1 MPQLQRDLEGTHTLP
16 LQSRAATLQP
26 ASFNATDNTVDVVWT
41 TGARVRRYDWFN
53 DTPYEEE
60 LVVTPDAVDMARFD
74 AGTVQVLDGH
84 RTYGGVSSIIGIA
97 RSGSIANG
105 EGRATIRLSER
116 PEMAGVVADIR
127 AGIIR
132 AVSFGYSVQRYEI
145 TRAQDR
151 TDGVN
156 MPLYR
161 AVRWQPQEISF
172 VTVPADPD
180 AGTRSSPQAAAG
192 QQPGGQPCEFV
203 RAVAPNPPP
212 KETTM
217 PQATETQ
224 PGGASASSTP
234 AAADTTRAAA
244 TPAAVQTSAPPAAG
258 NADAQAL
265 VTQATQRA
273 ADITELCTRHNVA
286 HLATNFIR
294 AGNSVDQ
301 ARAAILDELARRDAA
316 SGGHRNARIETV
328 TDEHATRLRGIEEA
342 IVHRVDS
349 RTALTDNGRQFRGMS
364 LLEIGREFLQSRNV
378 DTRGM
383 DRMRI
388 ATEMLSFR
396 SGGMMGTSDFAS
408 LFANVANK
416 RLRQAYTENPGSY
429 GMWARRAPNAPD
441 FKNLSVVQLGG
452 APDLLKVNEHGEF
465 KYGAMSDGAETY
477 AVLTYGRIVSL
488 TRQSIIN
495 DDLRGFDRLVGAF
508 GGSSRRLENRTVYA
522 QLTANAAMAD
532 TGLLFNTT
540 AVTTAGGHANLA
552 AAGAGSALQ
561 ASSLVTGRTAMRLQ
575 KGFQSEELN
584 IAPSY
589 LIVPAALEQTA
600 YQLTSNQYTPATSGA
615 VNEFRQG
622 GRTALTPVVEPILDA
637 ASATAWYLAAETGQ
651 VDTVEYCYLDG
662 AEGPVIESEVGFE
675 IDGLSYKCRLDFAA
689 KAIDFRGLYKSPGA

>member
-1 MPQLQRDLEGTHTLP
+1 MPQHQRDLEGTHQLP

-26 ASFNATDNTVDVVWT
+26 ASFNAADNTVDVVWT
-41 TGARVRRYDWFN
+41 TGARVRRYDWYN
-53 DTPYEEE
+53 DTTYEEE
-60 LVVTPDAVDMARFD
+60 LVVTPDSVDMARFD

-84 RTYGGVSSIIGIA
+84 RTGGGVASIIGIA

-116 PEMAGVVADIR
+116 PEMAGIVADIR

-156 MPLYR
+156 LPLYR
-161 AVRWQPQEISF
+161 AVLWQPQEISF

-180 AGTRSSPQAAAG
+180 AGTRSSPQAAAS
-192 QQPGGQPCEFV
+192 QSAGQPCEFV
-203 RAVAPNPPP
+203 RAAAQNPPA

-217 PQATETQ
+217 PQALETQ
-224 PGGASASSTP
+224 SGGASASSTS
-234 AAADTTRAAA
+234 AATDATRAA
-244 TPAAVQTSAPPAAG
+244 TDTTAVQTSAQGAVAS
-258 NADAQAL
+258 ADAQA
-265 VTQATQRA
+265 QIDAATQRA
-273 ADITELCTRHNVA
+273 ADITDLCTRHNVA
-286 HLATNFIR
+286 HLAVNFIR

-301 ARAAILDELARRDAA
+301 VRAAVLDELARRDAA
-316 SGGHRNARIETV
+316 TGGHRNVRIETV
-328 TDEHATRLRGIEEA
+328 SDEHATRLRGIEEA
-342 IVHRVDS
+342 IVNRIDTRS
-349 RTALTDNGRQFRGMS
+349 TLTDNGRQFRGMS
-364 LLEIGREFLQSRNV
+364 LLEIGREFLQARNV

-383 DRMRI
+383 DRMRL

-416 RLRQAYTENPGSY
+416 RLRQAYTDNPGTY
-429 GMWARRAPNAPD
+429 ATWARRAPNAPD
-441 FKNLSVVQLGG
+441 FKNMSVVQLGG

-477 AVLTYGRIVSL
+477 AVLTYGRIVPL
-488 TRQSIIN
+488 TRQAIVN
-495 DDLRGFDRLVGAF
+495 DDLRGFDRLVAAF
-508 GGSSRRLENRTVYA
+508 GGSARRLENRTVYA
-522 QLTANAAMAD
+522 QLTANANLAD
-532 TGLLFNTT
+532 GGALFNTT

-575 KGFQSEELN
+575 KGYQSEELN

-600 YQLTSNQYTPATSGA
+600 YQLTSNQYVPAVATN

-662 AEGPVIESEVGFE
+662 AEGPVIESDVGFE
-675 IDGLSYKCRLDFAA
+675 IDGLAYKCRLDFAA